1 MALEL
6 CTSSNIFFI
15 SCISLS
21 LSQLHK
27 CSDSSIIACI
37 LVLSA
42 LTDEQLVPIPPI
54 NLQISEEV
62 DERVGFFGHV
72 ILNISWDAPQSM

>member
-6 CTSSNIFFI
+6 CTSSNIAA
-15 SCISLS
+15 SALVYLS
-21 LSQLHK
+21 YT
-27 CSDSSIIACI
+27 CSDFSIIVCI
-37 LVLSA
+37 LIILS
-42 LTDEQLVPIPPI
+42 LTDEQLIPIPPI